1 MASDPNFVIIGA
13 GQAGGW
19 AAATLR
25 AEGFAGRVVII
36 GAESYPPHER
46 PPLSKGVL
54 AGDAGIEKTFLRPS
68 AFYGEKNI
76 ELKLGASVEGIDCKN
91 QRLRL
96 AGGEAVPYDS
106 LLLATG
112 ARVRRLPVPG
122 SDLAG
127 VHYLRTIDDMLAI
140 RPRLEPGCRV
150 AVVGGGY
157 IGLEVAATARK
168 KGCDVTVLE
177 MQDVAMPRVV
187 APEIGK
193 FYVDVHRSRGVD
205 VRLGVRVVRLEGKE
219 RVERV
224 VASGETT
231 IDADLVVI
239 GVGILADADLAATAG
254 LAVENGIVV
263 DEFTRTSDPH
273 IFAAGDV
280 ANAWNPALGRRVRLE
295 SWQNAQNQAIAA
307 AKTMA
312 GKPVPYGEIPWFWS
326 DQYDLNLQMV
336 GMPETWDALIV
347 RGAMG
352 QGPFTA
358 FYMKDGVVVGANAV
372 NNARDIRFARKWI
385 AEKRRVDADKL
396 ADAAI
401 PLKQTDAS

>member
-1 MASDPNFVIIGA
+1 MASDPTFVIVGA

-25 AEGFAGRVVII
+25 AEGFGGRVVVV

-54 AGDAGIEKTFLRPS
+54 AGDAGIEKTFLRPP
-68 AFYGEKNI
+68 AFYDEKRI
-76 ELKLGASVEGIDCKN
+76 ELRLGTRVDGIDLRD

-96 AGGEAVPYDS
+96 AGGDVLPYDA

-112 ARVRRLPVPG
+112 ARVRRLDIPG
-122 SDLAG
+122 HDLAG

-140 RPRLEPGCRV
+140 RARLGPGV
-150 AVVGGGY
+150 HAAVVGGGY

-168 KGCDVTVLE
+168 RGCHVTILE

-187 APEIGK
+187 APEIGR
-193 FYVDVHRSRGVD
+193 FYVEVHRSHGAD
-205 VRLGVRVVRLEGKE
+205 VRLGVRVARLEGKG

-224 VASGETT
+224 VAVDGTT
-231 IDADLVVI
+231 VAADLVVI
-239 GVGILADADLAATAG
+239 GVGILPDADLAAAAG
-254 LAVENGIVV
+254 LTVENGIVV
-263 DEFTRTSDPH
+263 DEFARTSDPRV
-273 IFAAGDV
+273 FAAGDV

-307 AKTMA
+307 AKAMV
-312 GKPVPYGEIPWFWS
+312 GKPVAYGEVPWFWS

-336 GMPETWDALIV
+336 GLAESWDALV
-347 RGAMG
+347 LRGSMG

-358 FYMKDGVVVGANAV
+358 FYMKQGAVVAANAV

-385 AEKRRVDADKL
+385 GEKRRVDVAKL
-396 ADAAI
+396 ADPAT
-401 PLKQTDAS
+401 PLKQLDAS